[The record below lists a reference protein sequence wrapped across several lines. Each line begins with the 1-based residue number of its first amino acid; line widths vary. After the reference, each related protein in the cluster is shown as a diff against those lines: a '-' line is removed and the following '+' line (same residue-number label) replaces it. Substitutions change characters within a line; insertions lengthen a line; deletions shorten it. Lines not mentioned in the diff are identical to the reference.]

1 MCKLHHLVP
10 FAPLFFPLV
19 SAWGGVGHEAVAYVA
34 QDFVADATKTYI
46 QDILGTG
53 TSYMAAVAT
62 WADTY
67 RYTDAGGWSAP
78 LHFVD
83 ANDSSSTS
91 DDKLS
96 AIKFLIHF
104 VGDIHQPLHDE
115 ALDVGGNTISVTYD
129 GEDTNLHHV
138 WDTPMVES
146 LAGGSTITTARSYA
160 TTLTSAIQDGTWSAT
175 SWTSDMTLTQST
187 VLKWATQANAY
198 VCSDVIPEG
207 VDAVEGQD
215 LSTTYYDDHNHVVK
229 IQLARAGYRLAAWLN
244 LIVTGSTGGV

>member
-1 MCKLHHLVP
+1 MRSGSKRSHLIIYKTPSLHHIPFSYQVSSLFHVCHIPFPLSPSVHHPNSIMCKLHHLVP

-83 ANDSSSTS
+83 ANDRY
-91 DDKLS
+91 
-96 AIKFLIHF
+96 
-104 VGDIHQPLHDE
+104 DISFSLYLGESCPTHI
-115 ALDVGGNTISVTYD
+115 IS
-129 GEDTNLHHV
+129 
-138 WDTPMVES
+138 
-146 LAGGSTITTARSYA
+146 
-160 TTLTSAIQDGTWSAT
+160 
-175 SWTSDMTLTQST
+175 
-187 VLKWATQANAY
+187 
-198 VCSDVIPEG
+198 
-207 VDAVEGQD
+207 
-215 LSTTYYDDHNHVVK
+215 
-229 IQLARAGYRLAAWLN
+229 
-244 LIVTGSTGGV
+244 